1 MTTPANP
8 ADSPSLEARVSALEA
23 DNRRQ
28 QQQLTRLRFAVG
40 AIALGLVLYAA
51 WHTFFAGPLRATSV
65 EAQRLILR
73 DPEGRVRLVLGTDE
87 DQPDAFNAQD
97 NPGVLLYDEQ
107 VALRARLSATEEV
120 AGLRLFDPDGK
131 PRVALTHG
139 DVTSGVWLKDRQRAV
154 RAALVLEA
162 GGPRVEILD
171 EDQRPV
177 FRKP

>member
-1 MTTPANP
+1 MTPPLAPA
-8 ADSPSLEARVSALEA
+8 PSTLEQRLAALEA
-23 DNRRQ
+23 QNRR
-28 QQQLTRLRFAVG
+28 LLLAV
-40 AIALGLVLYAA
+40 AAVALGLVLYAA
-51 WHTFFAGPLRATSV
+51 WQTLFAGPLRATAV
-65 EAQRLILR
+65 EAQRVIVR

-87 DQPDAFNAQD
+87 NLPESFN

-107 VALRARLSATEEV
+107 GALRARLSATEEV

-139 DVTSGVWLKDRQRAV
+139 NVTSGVWLKDRRWAV

-162 GGPRVEILD
+162 DGPRVEILD
-171 EDQRPV
+171 EGQRPV